1 MLGCQF
7 GTHKLGGQ
15 LAPLGGRFLDN
26 DLAPLRVPSGTFFRN
41 SVRSQLGCF
50 LVGLLKTV
58 LPRERGWKVSSLN

>member
-41 SVRSQLGCF
+41 SVDYIILANVF
-50 LVGLLKTV
+50 YLHTYLF
-58 LPRERGWKVSSLN
+58 